1 MVNYED
7 QEKYWTNIKQDTK
20 SMANDNEFH
29 EKDIELTK
37 EFIVSIRELIKGEKV
52 VDLCGG
58 ISRFGEV
65 L

>member
-1 MVNYED
+1 
-7 QEKYWTNIKQDTK
+7 
-20 SMANDNEFH
+20 MANDNEFH

-37 EFIVSIRELIKGEKV
+37 EFIVSIRELIKGERV